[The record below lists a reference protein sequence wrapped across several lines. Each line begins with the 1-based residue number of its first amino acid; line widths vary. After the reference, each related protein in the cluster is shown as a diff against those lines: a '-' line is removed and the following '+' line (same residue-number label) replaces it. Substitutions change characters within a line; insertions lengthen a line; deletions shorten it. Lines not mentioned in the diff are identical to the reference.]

1 MGADGKL
8 AGRAAL
14 VTGAGQGIGKAIA
27 AELARKGAQV
37 VVADSGTGIDGSGG
51 DPSVAEAAAAEIGAG
66 AIPFAESIA
75 SPSVARTAV
84 ETAAARFGALDIV
97 VNNAAIVRD
106 AFVFE
111 GDPGDWEAVL
121 RNNLSAAYYLLV
133 AATPLMRD
141 QANAGRGEADGGW
154 GRVVNIVSTAGFYGN
169 YGQSAYASAKGGL
182 MALTRTVALDME
194 RSGVTC
200 NAVAPFAA
208 TRVTD
213 IIQPANQAQAE
224 YKTRA
229 LKLSPDHVATL
240 VAYLRAPAARA
251 VSGQLFGVRGR
262 EIFLFSQ
269 PRPVSRI
276 VREGADRD
284 VDALA
289 AAVEAELAPDFVQLA
304 SDLELFNTE
313 PYV

>member
-1 MGADGKL
+1 MGADGNL
-8 AGRAAL
+8 AGRVAL
-14 VTGAGQGIGKAIA
+14 VTGAGRGIGKAIA
-27 AELARKGAQV
+27 AELARQGAWVLV
-37 VVADSGTGIDGSGG
+37 VDSGTGIDGVGG
-51 DPSVAEAAAAEIGAG
+51 DPRVAEEAAAEIGAG
-66 AIPFAESIA
+66 ALAFTESIA

-97 VNNAAIVRD
+97 VNNAAILRD

-121 RNNLSAAYYLLV
+121 RNNLSAAYYLLA

-182 MALTRTVALDME
+182 MALARTVALDMA

-200 NAVAPFAA
+200 NAVAPVAA

-213 IIQPANQAQAE
+213 TLQPADEAQAE
-224 YKTRA
+224 YMARA
-229 LKLSPDHVATL
+229 LKLSPDHVATF
-240 VAYLRAPAARA
+240 VAYLCAPAARA

-262 EIFLFSQ
+262 EVFLFSQ
-269 PRPVSRI
+269 PRPVGRI
-276 VREGADRD
+276 VREDADWD
-284 VDALA
+284 VAALA
-289 AAVEAELAPDFVQLA
+289 TAVEAELAPDFVELA